1 MNILSGTIA
10 LSTSFILFIY
20 LYGLKADYSVKYSPG
35 FFFFPIILLAIA
47 IGCFGYEYIKY
58 YNKKL
63 VN

>member
-20 LYGLKADYSVKYSPG
+20 LYGLRADFSVKYNSG

-47 IGCFGYEYIKY
+47 LVCFGYEYSKY
-58 YNKKL
+58 YKKDL